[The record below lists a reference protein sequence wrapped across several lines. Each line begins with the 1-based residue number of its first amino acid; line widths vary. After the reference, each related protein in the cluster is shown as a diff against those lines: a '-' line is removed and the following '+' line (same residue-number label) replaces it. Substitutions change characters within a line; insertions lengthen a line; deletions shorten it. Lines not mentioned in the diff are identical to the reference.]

1 LLQKVNGELQ
11 ESKREEIKAS
21 RDQSLL
27 ELPSILQYFLDNK
40 NSF

>member
-1 LLQKVNGELQ
+1 LLQKVNRELQ

-27 ELPSILQYFLDNK
+27 
-40 NSF
+40 